1 MRVLTIAAHPDDE
14 TLGAGGTMALHAAR
28 GDEVW
33 VCVLTDGV
41 TARHGHVERQSE
53 CAIRAGDVLGV
64 SRIVFCGLP
73 DQRLDSLPLLDVI
86 TAIEKCIAE
95 FQPDVVYTHF
105 KEDANQDHRI
115 AFQAT
120 LVAARPVE
128 GSSVKRFLCYETASS
143 TEWAA
148 PFSGSVFAPNVFVDI
163 TATLETKIE
172 AMRRYADTFSGEV
185 RPYPHPRSYEAME
198 AYAKRHGAAAGMGA
212 AEPFMLVRELVG
224 ADGWDSGG
232 FLDGD
237 GWEEPAGLEGLGDT
251 DGGIGRRG

>member
-14 TLGAGGTMALHAAR
+14 TLGVGGTMALHAAR

-41 TARHGHVERQSE
+41 TARHGHVERQAE

-64 SRIVFCGLP
+64 SKIVFFGLP
-73 DQRLDSLPLLDVI
+73 DQRLDGLPLLDVI
-86 TAIEKCIAE
+86 TPIEKCIAE

-105 KEDANQDHRI
+105 KEDANQDHRV

-120 LVAARPVE
+120 LVAARPIE
-128 GSSVKRFLCYETASS
+128 GTSVRRVLCYETASS
-143 TEWAA
+143 TEWAP
-148 PFSGSVFAPNVFVDI
+148 PFTGSVFSPNVFVDI
-163 TATLETKIE
+163 TATLETKLE

-185 RPYPHPRSYEAME
+185 RPYPHPRSYEALE
-198 AYAKRHGAAAGMGA
+198 ACARRHGATAGMGA

-224 ADGWDSGG
+224 VDGWASGR
-232 FLDGD
+232 FRDCD
-237 GWEEPAGLEGLGDT
+237 GWEDPAGLDGLEDA
-251 DGGIGRRG
+251 DGGVARRG